1 MKIRGLPWKHILIAA
16 LVVMP
21 TFTGA
26 LPLLGYVTK
35 ADSPQLTELV
45 ADADDEAIELAND
58 ADDTRALIRSDD
70 NWVNHALMLA
80 RVKGH
85 VDNLALII
93 QKLSD
98 MEKSGSDL
106 QKQAIDQMLPLVKQL
121 SANTTAAINYLNQ
134 NKNRPTSPAYVEYL
148 KKNAETAHQ
157 LSSMISSLVDYEK
170 SMTEI
175 ERLRSNLGVP
185 GS

>member
-1 MKIRGLPWKHILIAA
+1 MKIARLPKRPSVIVAFM
-16 LVVMP
+16 VML
-21 TFTGA
+21 TFT
-26 LPLLGYVTK
+26 LPVRGYVTK
-35 ADSPQLTELV
+35 EDNPQLTQLL
-45 ADADDEAIELAND
+45 ADAEDEALELAND
-58 ADDTRALIRSDD
+58 ADDTQGLIRSDE

-80 RVKGH
+80 KVKGH

-93 QKLSD
+93 GKLSD

-106 QKQAIDQMLPLVKQL
+106 QKQAIDQMLPLVKEL

-134 NKNRPTSPAYVEYL
+134 NKSRPASPTYTQYL
-148 KKNAETAHQ
+148 KKNAETARQ

-175 ERLRSNLGVP
+175 ERLRSNLG
-185 GS
+185 GSGD

>member
-1 MKIRGLPWKHILIAA
+1 MGVLM
-16 LVVMP
+16 VMP
-21 TFTGA
+21 TFTCT
-26 LPLLGYVTK
+26 LPLHGYVAK
-35 ADSPQLTELV
+35 ADNPQLTQLL
-45 ADADDEAIELAND
+45 ADADDEALELAND
-58 ADDTRALIRSDD
+58 AGNTQSLIQSDE

-80 RVKGH
+80 KVKGH

-134 NKNRPTSPAYVEYL
+134 NKARPVSQAYIQYL

-157 LSSMISSLVDYEK
+157 LSSMVSSLVDYEK

-175 ERLRSNLGVP
+175 ERLRSSLGTP
-185 GS
+185 GI

>member
-1 MKIRGLPWKHILIAA
+1 M
-16 LVVMP
+16 
-21 TFTGA
+21 
-26 LPLLGYVTK
+26 
-35 ADSPQLTELV
+35 TELL

-58 ADDTRALIRSDD
+58 ADDTEGLIRSDE

-80 RVKGH
+80 KVKGH

-93 QKLSD
+93 GKLSD

-106 QKQAIDQMLPLVKQL
+106 QKQAIDQMLPLVKEL

-134 NKNRPTSPAYVEYL
+134 NKSRPTSPTYTQYL

-175 ERLRSNLGVP
+175 ERLRSNLG
-185 GS
+185 GSGD